1 MIRFSETMLYVSFST
16 FHAIFTFNFLWM
28 LLSALWVEHIT
39 RLLRAAQH
47 HLCAASSFVHC

>member
-16 FHAIFTFNFLWM
+16 FHTIFTFNFLWM